1 MMAIRSRRASRGVKR
16 EGVRGFRSSGVQ
28 KFRSSGVQKFSTV
41 RRFNHEP
48 LNPLNP

>member
-28 KFRSSGVQKFSTV
+28 KFSTV